1 MCNWVPQSPN
11 IHPSTIMISSTLNL
25 LTLALIT
32 VSSCENSTDP
42 LSFLTKFGYI
52 DASIVS
58 DLPVDGSAAAPA
70 PNIDIS
76 AAVRKFQ
83 NFVGLEETGELNDE
97 TIEWMQKPRCGVK
110 DFSNNTKNDSPL
122 AQPFQVY

>member
-1 MCNWVPQSPN
+1 
-11 IHPSTIMISSTLNL
+11 MISSTLNL
-25 LTLALIT
+25 LTLALVAI
-32 VSSCENSTDP
+32 SSCENSTDP

-58 DLPVDGSAAAPA
+58 DLPVDGSAPAPA

-122 AQPFQVY
+122 AQPFQV